1 MDEGASF
8 QPHPNV
14 AADIVEG
21 EAILIRLED
30 GIYFSMNP
38 MGTRI
43 WRLVEARSS
52 VERMASLI
60 AASCSVAKDVAA
72 RDLRTFLRRLVDLRL
87 VQPCTGGVTAEAP
100 NLEPMSYVL
109 PEVDAYEDM
118 AELLALDPPS
128 PGRTI
133 KSFDPE

>member
-1 MDEGASF
+1 MDDGASF

-14 AADIVEG
+14 AADVVDG

-38 MGTRI
+38 VGTGI
-43 WRLVEARSS
+43 WQLVEARSS
-52 VERMASLI
+52 VERMVSLV
-60 AASCSVAKDVAA
+60 AASCSVAREVAVRDVRA
-72 RDLRTFLRRLVDLRL
+72 FLQRLLDLRL

-100 NLEPMSYVL
+100 RLEPMSYVP
-109 PEVDAYEDM
+109 PEVEAYEDM

-133 KSFDPE
+133 KSGDPE